1 MYREEILTMFS
12 KLIQKSFLK
21 NVLISI
27 LLACTILVIPACFE
41 RYNIHEVHNLEMLK
55 EEISSLDENSLVI
68 FDMDDT
74 LIFAEDFFGSSVN
87 KKAFDTWYPLHE
99 KLRKQISQK
108 KFDGLMHKC
117 QKGFSALWDTHSV

>member
-55 EEISSLDENSLVI
+55 EAGYWWDKAGKLHYPKANNDKRVI
-68 FDMDDT
+68 DIDP
-74 LIFAEDFFGSSVN
+74 ER
-87 KKAFDTWYPLHE
+87 Y
-99 KLRKQISQK
+99 K
-108 KFDGLMHKC
+108 KF
-117 QKGFSALWDTHSV
+117 Q